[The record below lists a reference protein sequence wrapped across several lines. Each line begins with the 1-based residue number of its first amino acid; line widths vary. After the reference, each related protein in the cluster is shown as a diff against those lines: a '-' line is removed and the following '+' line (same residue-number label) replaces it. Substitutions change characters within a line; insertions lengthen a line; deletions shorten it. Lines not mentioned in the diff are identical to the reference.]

1 LVKRLIVVAIC
12 LLMIAVNIPTLLG
25 QTSDLTVTITQN
37 ANMRSE
43 PDSSAERLTVL
54 RAGTRIRLDGRTET
68 GNWVRGITPAGFIG
82 WISSGTTDI
91 SLSQITGLRVV
102 SPQTPFILEAPV
114 NTAPAAPAAPQNAG
128 EGGSGVNLVATA
140 NVNMRSGPGTGFRR
154 VGGVNIGTQL
164 NADGRDAGQGWV
176 RGINGEG
183 VIGWVSATYLSI
195 SPDQL
200 VALPVVNVDTPFG
213 LGAPVGA
220 TVPDAPEAAP
230 APVVNLAPPVTG
242 TANVTGF
249 NLGGHVQG
257 FDENAANWM
266 RVAGMT
272 WVKKQY
278 RYRDGQGPQDVAGMI
293 NDAHA
298 RGFRII
304 VGVVGFKDEI
314 GNGGYYDR
322 YASFVAG
329 VSALGA
335 DAIEI
340 WNEPNIDREWTPGQ
354 INPASYTDLLARSYN
369 AIKSTNPNTLVISG
383 APAPTG
389 FFGGCSGAG
398 CDDDAFLAGMA
409 AAGAAN
415 YMDCVGV
422 HYNEGILPPTARSGD
437 PRGNSGHYTRY
448 FGPMMDVYSGA
459 FGGRVP
465 LCFTEIGYL
474 TPEGYGALS
483 GGFAWASDVTVA
495 QQAAW
500 IDQAVSIASRSG
512 RVRLMI
518 IWNVD
523 FTNYGEDPMAGY
535 AIIRPGGGCPAC
547 EALAR

>member
-1 LVKRLIVVAIC
+1 VKRSFIVVLC
-12 LLMIAVNIPTLLG
+12 LLAMSIALPSISA
-25 QTSDLTVTITQN
+25 QTSDLTVTVTQN
-37 ANMRSE
+37 ANMRDN
-43 PDSSAERLTVL
+43 PDASSDRLTVL
-54 RAGTRIRLDGRTET
+54 RAGTRIRLDGRTES
-68 GNWVRGITPAGFIG
+68 GNWVRGIVPAGYIG

-91 SLSQITGLRVV
+91 TLAQINGLRVV
-102 SPQTPFILEAPV
+102 TPAIPFILEAPV
-114 NTAPAAPAAPQNAG
+114 PGAPAAPAAPGGGSG
-128 EGGSGVNLVATA
+128 EGGTGVNLVATA
-140 NVNMRSGPGTGFRR
+140 DVNMRSGPGTSFRR
-154 VGGVNIGTQL
+154 IDGVNVGTQL

-176 RGINGEG
+176 RGINANGT
-183 VIGWVSATYLSI
+183 VGWVSATYLSI

-200 VALPVVNVDTPFG
+200 VALPVVDIDTPFG
-213 LGAPVGA
+213 LGAPVGE
-220 TVPDAPEAAP
+220 TVPEATDPLPVAP
-230 APVVNLAPPVTG
+230 LAPPVTG
-242 TANVTGF
+242 TTNVRGF

-257 FDENAANWM
+257 FGENAVNNM

-278 RYRDGQGPQDVAGMI
+278 RYRDGQNPNDVAGMI
-293 NDAHA
+293 NEAHS
-298 RGFRII
+298 RGFRIV

-314 GNGGYYDR
+314 GNNGYYDR
-322 YASFVAG
+322 YASFVGGVAG
-329 VSALGA
+329 LGA

-369 AIKSTNPNTLVISG
+369 AIKATNPNTMVISG

-389 FFGGCSGAG
+389 FFGGCSGGG
-398 CDDDAFLAGMA
+398 CDDDDFLAGMA

-474 TPEGYGALS
+474 SPEGYGPLS
-483 GGFAWASDVTVA
+483 PGFAWASNVTVA

-500 IDQAVSIASRSG
+500 IDQAVSIAANSG

-523 FTNYGEDPMAGY
+523 FTNYGDDPMAGY

-547 EALAR
+547 EALSR